1 MTEVVISNEAFTMV
15 LDRRAERSNLYVLQ
29 MLPVDAQQVHL
40 DLLQS
45 SLEMICNNALMR
57 SSIVLDCSLLKQ
69 KGLVKRF
76 MKLCFKK
83 IIAIDNPAG
92 LDKFIIVT
100 TSTLVSVMSKSII
113 KLKRADHYTKICSS
127 MEEALRE
134 V

>member
-1 MTEVVISNEAFTMV
+1 MAEVVISNEAFTMV

-40 DLLQS
+40 DVLQS
-45 SLEMICNNALMR
+45 SLEMICNNSLMK

>member
-1 MTEVVISNEAFTMV
+1 MAEVVISNEAFTMV
-15 LDRRAERSNLYVLQ
+15 LDQRAERSNLYVLQ

-45 SLEMICNNALMR
+45 SLEMICNNSLMK

-113 KLKRADHYTKICSS
+113 KLKRADHYTKICPS